1 MIDEGGNRIVTQIFS
16 TARIFFDQQSNILSL
31 IKVSKEN
38 KYYDAGSKSKTT
50 TISEAFQNPMLN
62 MKNVRS
68 PFNLDKSVVLHP
80 R

>member
-38 KYYDAGSKSKTT
+38 KYYDAGSKSKAT
-50 TISEAFQNPMLN
+50 TISIPKSHAKYE
-62 MKNVRS
+62 KC
-68 PFNLDKSVVLHP
+68 PFSIQFG
-80 R
+80 